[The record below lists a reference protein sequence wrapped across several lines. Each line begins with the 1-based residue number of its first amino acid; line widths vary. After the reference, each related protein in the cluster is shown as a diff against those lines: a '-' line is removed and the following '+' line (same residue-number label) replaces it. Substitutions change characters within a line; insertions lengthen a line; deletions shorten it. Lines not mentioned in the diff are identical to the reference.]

1 MLPRMPPRQPE
12 AQLEVDGVPAL
23 LAPVSGPTHAGLVFR
38 IGLADEPLARR
49 GITHLLEHLVAPV
62 PVSAGTH
69 HHSSTG
75 VEHTYFHVQGT
86 DEEIVEFLAGVCGRL
101 RDLPAGRIT
110 PERETLRAEAATRR
124 ADWMPMW
131 RHGARDFGM
140 PSYPELGLD
149 QLTEEHLAEWVTRYF
164 TRENAALWVGGEAI
178 PAGLKLDLPTGTRR
192 PAPAPSSTL
201 PATPAY
207 FVAGAT
213 DLGWDT
219 VVPRGPRAAVF
230 ANLLERRMTRELP
243 DGPGDTERIRTRY
256 EPRADGTVRIAATT
270 ELEPDTA
277 EAALG
282 VLVDLLGEMGA
293 GRIDAADVAAVTE
306 LTADGL
312 RVARQRGARLPGQ
325 AFNLLTGHPLQS
337 LGEAVAAVREV
348 TRDDVAEMA
357 AEAHGNGLLMTP
369 AGTETELPGYTA
381 APASSGEAVPGRVH
395 RGRGN
400 RAIRLIT
407 GDDGVSADDGETIAT
422 VRYDSC
428 AALLA
433 WPDGAR
439 QLIGEDA
446 IVVRAEPALYRRA
459 GRVTAEIDA
468 RVPADRRIDMAA
480 REPAAIP
487 RPPRSRWFGSGG

>member
-1 MLPRMPPRQPE
+1 MSPRDPDAP
-12 AQLEVDGVPAL
+12 LEVDGVPVL
-23 LAPVSGPTHAGLVFR
+23 LAPVTGPAHAGLVFR
-38 IGLADEPLARR
+38 VGLVDEPLARR
-49 GITHLLEHLVAPV
+49 GITHLLEHLVAPGTAR
-62 PVSAGTH
+62 SGTH
-69 HHSSTG
+69 RDSRTET
-75 VEHTYFHVQGT
+75 EHVYFHAQGT
-86 DEEIVEFLAGVCGRL
+86 DEEIAAFLTGVCDRL
-101 RDLPAGRIT
+101 RDLPVDRIA
-110 PERETLRAEAATRR
+110 PERDALRAEAAGRR

-149 QLTEEHLAEWVTRYF
+149 ALTAEHLGDWAARWF

-178 PAGLKLDLPTGTRR
+178 PAGLKLDLPSGERR

-201 PATPAY
+201 PSTPAY
-207 FVAGAT
+207 FVAGET

-230 ANLLERRMTRELP
+230 ANLLERRMIRELP
-243 DGPGDTERIRTRY
+243 AGPGDAERIRTRY
-256 EPRADGTVRIAATT
+256 EPRADGTARIVATI
-270 ELEPDTA
+270 ELRPDDA

-282 VLVDLLGEMGA
+282 ALVRLLDELA
-293 GRIDAADVAAVTE
+293 GGQIDEAEVAAVTE

-312 RVARQRGARLPGQ
+312 RTARQRGARLPGQ

-348 TRDDVAEMA
+348 TRDDVAEVA
-357 AEAHGNGLLMTP
+357 ARAYRSGLLMTP
-369 AGTETELPGYTA
+369 AGTRTELPGYTA
-381 APASSGEAVPGRVH
+381 APAASAETVPGRVH
-395 RGRGN
+395 HGRGN
-400 RAIRLIT
+400 RALRLVA
-407 GDDGVSADDGETIAT
+407 GPDGVSVDDGESIAS
-422 VRYDSC
+422 VRYDAC

-433 WPDGAR
+433 WPDGGR

-446 IVVRAEPALYRRA
+446 VVVRAEPALYRRA

-468 RVPADRRIDMAA
+468 RVPADRRIDLAA

-487 RPPRSRWFGSGG
+487 RPPRTRWFRSGA